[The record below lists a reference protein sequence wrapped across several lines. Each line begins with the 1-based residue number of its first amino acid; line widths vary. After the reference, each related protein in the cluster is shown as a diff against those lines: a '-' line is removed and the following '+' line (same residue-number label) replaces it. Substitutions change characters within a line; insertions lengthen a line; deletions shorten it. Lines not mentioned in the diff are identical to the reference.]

1 MTHKEFIFWLKG
13 IADSSTTPPTKKTW
27 KIIQDK
33 LNQIKGEET
42 EEDKQPEIY
51 IKTLKG
57 IPKHVIDDLDFRI
70 DDKYLLQL
78 GDRDIPLLE
87 ADDGLEEYR

>member
-13 IADSSTTPPTKKTW
+13 IADSSATPPTKKTW

-51 IKTLKG
+51 IQPTNPQPQTTPE
-57 IPKHVIDDLDFRI
+57 IPNPGNPPQIWC
-70 DDKYLLQL
+70 
-78 GDRDIPLLE
+78 
-87 ADDGLEEYR
+87 